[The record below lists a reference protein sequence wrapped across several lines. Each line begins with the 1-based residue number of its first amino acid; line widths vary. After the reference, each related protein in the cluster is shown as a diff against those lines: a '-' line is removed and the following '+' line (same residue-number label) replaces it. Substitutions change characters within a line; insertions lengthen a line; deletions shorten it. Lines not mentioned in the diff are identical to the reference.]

1 MNIRQQIKAVFMGNA
16 PFTVSLMGVLVVLL
30 LMPIYLS
37 GNLDSFNHSFQDRLF
52 KAQLYQHQPHPDI
65 VLIAVSDQTISEL
78 GWPLPRQL
86 YSQLLERL
94 KAEQVKAIGFN
105 ILLSTPNQREPEV
118 DKKLAEAFAKTSNV
132 VMPFFYDYAD
142 GSAYTPLS
150 LMSKQVA
157 SLGNV
162 SVYPGD
168 VSRYIEAEIFN
179 QTVSPRQVMFPMG
192 VELARLYLGLQS
204 QSLQA
209 VPHQLQIGKA
219 ASLYLEENGL
229 DADLIRINYIGGPN
243 FYPRLPLEDVLAGKY
258 TNQLKGKLV
267 FVGAFTPTLGGTT
280 TSPYGDQTSVPIYST
295 ELQALIAQMVLDNA
309 SLYQIPPT
317 WLMYMLLLIGVV
329 SGLVLTRFSL
339 LQQLLILFAMVISSF
354 LAAFL
359 SFNLLGWILDTAPFV
374 SFFSLMAL
382 GQVFLLNSRSYVA
395 INDQIAKLQDYEQKL
410 PEATAGRRLENILTS
425 LFYISQADWVAYR
438 RLDLDRRNLQ
448 LHDLKSRL
456 SDRLDDEGVPLP
468 LYSFADLPPYYS
480 ADPIQRISAQRII
493 PLEYQQL
500 PLAIKEAY
508 RRHPT
513 GYYVIMPVF
522 NRKKDLMGVF
532 ELYYRHISGGDAV
545 QTSLLEAL
553 RDVAAESMIKFSTKH
568 KRSRDFVP
576 SVEQKIKAMDR
587 LMSMRETETAFFSTV
602 LESTT
607 NPVVVCD
614 QIGEIRFYN
623 DNFLHLL
630 HLEAHA
636 NITSANIQE
645 LMSRVFQILPQ
656 QWQDIW
662 ITTLLRRKLKEVQVS
677 TERGVYHLTLT
688 PVFGKQS
695 EVTGVVI
702 ILTDVTKLHR
712 QANYDKLTG
721 LYNRRYFDELI
732 IKEFQRC
739 QRNPNQPFSLL
750 MMDIDHFK
758 RFNDSYGHQVGDQ
771 VLASFGQVLTQVVRR
786 TDMPIRYGGEE
797 MAVILPNTS
806 ADQAAIAAE
815 KIRLAIASLQLYDLE
830 GKPINKITTSV
841 GVAEF
846 NPQDTNPDEVLRRAD
861 DALYKCKDAGRNC
874 IYVHHGENRI
884 DRYSA
889 SY

>member
-1 MNIRQQIKAVFMGNA
+1 MNIRQQIKAIFMGNA
-16 PFTVSLMGVLVVLL
+16 PFTVSLMGVLLVLL
-30 LMPIYLS
+30 IMPIYLS
-37 GNLDSFNHSFQDRLF
+37 GNMASFNHSFQDRLF
-52 KAQLYQHQPHPDI
+52 KAQFSQPQPHPDI
-65 VLIAVSDQTISEL
+65 VLVAVSDQTISQL

-86 YSQLLERL
+86 YTQLLERL

-118 DKKLAEAFAKTSNV
+118 DKKLAETFARTPNV

-142 GSAYTPLS
+142 GSAYLPLD
-150 LMSKQVA
+150 LMSKQVK

-168 VSRYIEAEIFN
+168 VSHYIEAELFN
-179 QTVSPRQVMFPMG
+179 QSVSPRQVMFPMG
-192 VELARLYLGLQS
+192 VELARLYLNLPT
-204 QSLQA
+204 QSLQ
-209 VPHQLQIGKA
+209 VSQHKLQVDQA
-219 ASLYLEENGL
+219 AALYLEENGL
-229 DADLIRINYIGGPN
+229 EADLIRINYIGGPN
-243 FYPRLPLEDVLAGKY
+243 FYPRVALEEILAGKHSG
-258 TNQLKGKLV
+258 LFKDKLV
-267 FVGAFTPTLGGTT
+267 LVGAFTPTLGGTT
-280 TSPYGDQTSVPIYST
+280 TSPYGDQTSAPIYST
-295 ELQALIAQMVLDNA
+295 EIQALIAQMVLDDS
-309 SLYQIPPT
+309 SLFRIPPT
-317 WLMYMLLLIGVV
+317 WLMYILLLIGVV
-329 SGLVLTRFSL
+329 SGLVLTRYSL
-339 LQQLLILFAMVISSF
+339 VQQVILLVSLV
-354 LAAFL
+354 LASCLIAFL
-359 SFNLLGWILDTAPFV
+359 SFNVLGWILDIAPFV
-374 SFFSLMAL
+374 SFFGLMAI
-382 GQVFLLNSRSYVA
+382 GQITLLNLRSYLA

-410 PEATAGRRLENILTS
+410 PEVPAGRRLENILTS

-438 RLDLDRRNLQ
+438 RLDLDQRNLQ
-448 LHDLKSRL
+448 LHDVKSRV
-456 SDRLDDEGVPLP
+456 SDHVDDDDEPVPLYP
-468 LYSFADLPPYYS
+468 FSDLPPYYPVE
-480 ADPIQRISAQRII
+480 PIQRISSQRII

-508 RRHPT
+508 QQYPN

-522 NRKKDLMGVF
+522 NQKKELMGVF
-532 ELYYRHISGGDAV
+532 ELYYRHVSGSDEI
-545 QTSLLEAL
+545 QTSLLEEL
-553 RDVAAESMIKFSTKH
+553 RDVAAESMIKFNPKH

-576 SVEQKIKAMDR
+576 GVEQKIKAMDR

-630 HLEAHA
+630 HLETHA
-636 NITSANIQE
+636 DITSANIQE

-662 ITTLLRRKLKEVQVS
+662 MTTLQRRKLKEVQVN

-688 PVFGKQS
+688 PVFGKHS

-732 IKEFQRC
+732 MKEFQRC

-750 MMDIDHFK
+750 MMDVDHFK
-758 RFNDSYGHQVGDQ
+758 RFNDTYGHQVGDQ
-771 VLASFGQVLTQVVRR
+771 VLASFGQVLSKVVRR

-797 MAVILPNTS
+797 MAVILPNTP

-815 KIRLAIASLQLYDLE
+815 KIRTAIETLQLYDLE
-830 GKPINKITTSV
+830 GKAIQKITASI

-846 NPQDTNPDEVLRRAD
+846 DPADTKPDEILRRAD
-861 DALYKCKDAGRNC
+861 DALYKSKDAGRNC
-874 IYVHHGENRI
+874 IHVHHGDTRI
-884 DRYSA
+884 DKYIHRS
-889 SY
+889 